1 MPVLD
6 CLRLFLINA
15 VSAEAKDKVHN
26 EQNFLPSAKS
36 YVSCLNTVQQHCVIR
51 GAALLLRVV
60 FCLRFTPL
68 SHRTQHDLET
78 SSNSILL
85 LLVLLQH
92 HQSLDSGESC
102 PMPVHLGMHSVG
114 FLPICRHLPARS
126 GWLQIYACRCRFF
139 FQLITENIKSLLWW
153 N

>member
-15 VSAEAKDKVHN
+15 ASAEAKDKVHN

-68 SHRTQHDLET
+68 SHMTSKHRQTPSSSSWFYSNTTNHWTLENPVLCLYT
-78 SSNSILL
+78 SGCTVLDFCQYAEIFQ
-85 LLVLLQH
+85 LVLADCRYMH
-92 HQSLDSGESC
+92 AVADSFS
-102 PMPVHLGMHSVG
+102 S
-114 FLPICRHLPARS
+114 
-126 GWLQIYACRCRFF
+126 
-139 FQLITENIKSLLWW
+139 
-153 N
+153 